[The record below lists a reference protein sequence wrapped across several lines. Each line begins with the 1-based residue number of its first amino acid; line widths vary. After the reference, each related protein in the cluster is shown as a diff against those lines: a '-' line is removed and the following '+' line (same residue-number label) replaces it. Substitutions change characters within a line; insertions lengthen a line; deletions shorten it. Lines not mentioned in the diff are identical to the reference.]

1 MLPHTTH
8 HTPPR
13 KIILLLLII
22 ITPFWSFAQTGDE
35 FYLEAYNKADITPI
49 NQSQNG
55 KFIEL
60 EFSDPQLNS
69 IFDSFQILHYEEAF
83 EGLALCEVYDLNKIF
98 ILKLESTIDINRLT
112 ASPLIKKVEFPLKYE
127 LAEGLPNDYYIPTFD
142 EANQYESPGDSIR
155 NDYLDLIQTPCT

>member
-55 KFIEL
+55 KFIML
-60 EFSDPQLNS
+60 EYSDTQLNY
-69 IFDSFQILHYEEAF
+69 IFYSFQLLIYDYSF
-83 EGLALCEVYDLNKIF
+83 DGLTHSSVYYLAYIF
-98 ILKLESTIDINRLT
+98 I
-112 ASPLIKKVEFPLKYE
+112 
-127 LAEGLPNDYYIPTFD
+127 
-142 EANQYESPGDSIR
+142 
-155 NDYLDLIQTPCT
+155 